1 VRCAENQEERL
12 LFVLCPYEKR
22 VLATPALAR
31 LYGPCGGVRHHHW
44 RRVSRPVYFG
54 GRKGQPIRQRPQFVS
69 SLVFGRKTVSFTRAQ
84 AGLTIIGAGFPRTG
98 TKSLEAAL
106 QGLGHRI
113 YDLTAAYEH
122 GHGDR
127 WVQAAREWQDTG
139 ESPTAQAL
147 VTELEALGYT

>member
-1 VRCAENQEERL
+1 MRRIRKKGSCYLSVTMRIGCLLLLLWLGCTARVGASATTTAGGESLGKFPSVEEKANRFASGL
-12 LFVLCPYEKR
+12 
-22 VLATPALAR
+22 
-31 LYGPCGGVRHHHW
+31 
-44 RRVSRPVYFG
+44 
-54 GRKGQPIRQRPQFVS
+54 QFVS
-69 SLVFGRKTVSFTRAQ
+69 SLVFGRKTVSYTREQ
-84 AGLTIIGAGFPRTG
+84 AGLAMIGAGFPRTG

-113 YDLTAAYEH
+113 YDLAAAYEH